1 MGFTAFEYRWIA
13 AILPSFLGAEGAL
26 AVREGEVDYVAAM
39 EAMESHGTAA
49 ARLGM
54 HAALLLVMLSP
65 AWMLGRAQ
73 TFDELPPAM
82 RVDVIARMTSHRT
95 YLVRGLTTLLKL
107 NVTLAIMR
115 APTVRART
123 GYDGAA
129 AARRGLPVVAEA
141 QGG

>member
-1 MGFTAFEYRWIA
+1 MGFTAFEYRWIE
-13 AILPSFLGAEGAL
+13 AILPSFLGADGAL
-26 AVREGEVDYVAAM
+26 AVREAEVDYVAAM
-39 EAMESHGTAA
+39 EAMEARGTPA

-54 HAALLLVMLSP
+54 HAALFLVMLSP

-95 YLVRGLTTLLKL
+95 YLVRGLATLLKL

-123 GYDGAA
+123 GYDRAA
-129 AARRGLPVVAEA
+129 LARRTLPVVAAA
-141 QGG
+141 QEG